1 MAEPDVVLL
10 QFPYSHY
17 NEKARWALDYK
28 GIRHR
33 RVDYLPGPHMP
44 QIKRLTGQTQTPVLR
59 LDGNVIHG
67 SARIIDEIE
76 RRCPEPA
83 LYPEDPPLRSRAL
96 EIARHFDDEVG
107 PMVRRALFSV
117 LLDEPDYLCWMF
129 SSKRSLPVR
138 FLYRASFPLARGM
151 MGKSMGIT
159 DRASIEE
166 AFEATRRGLA
176 FVAENVRPSGYLV
189 GDRFT
194 VADLTAAALLAPLV
208 HLSHPDMARPTP
220 MPAAVE
226 EFLAQWAAHPSVGWV
241 KEQYRRHRRT
251 HAPAN
256 SGQLKAGDGL

>member
-28 GIRHR
+28 SVPHR
-33 RVDYLPGPHMP
+33 RVDYLPGPHIP
-44 QIKRLTGQTQTPVLR
+44 QIKRLTGQPQTPVLR

-76 RRCPEPA
+76 RRWPEPT
-83 LYPEDPPLRSRAL
+83 LYPADPPLRTRAL

-107 PMVRRALFSV
+107 SMVRRALFSV

-138 FLYRASFPLARGM
+138 FFYRASFPLARGM

-166 AFEATRRGLA
+166 GFEATRAGLA
-176 FVAENVRPSGYLV
+176 FVTDNVGPSGYLV
-189 GDRFT
+189 GDRFS

-220 MPAAVE
+220 MPKAMV
-226 EFLAQWAAHPSVGWV
+226 EFLDQWSPHPAVTWV
-241 KEQYRRHRRT
+241 KEQYRRHRPTR
-251 HAPAN
+251 AR
-256 SGQLKAGDGL
+256 G

>member
-1 MAEPDVVLL
+1 MTDPDVVLL

-17 NEKARWALDYK
+17 NEKGRWALDYK
-28 GIRHR
+28 RVRHR
-33 RVDYLPGPHMP
+33 RVDYLPGPHIP

-59 LDGNVIHG
+59 LGDELIHG

-76 RRCPEPA
+76 RRYPEPA

-96 EIARHFDDEVG
+96 EIARYFDDEVG
-107 PMVRRALFSV
+107 PMVRRVLFSV
-117 LLDEPDYLCWMF
+117 LLDEPNYLCWMF

-166 AFEATRRGLA
+166 AFAATRVGLG
-176 FVAENVRPSGYLV
+176 FVSDHVRPTGYLV
-189 GDRFT
+189 GDSFS

-208 HLSHPDMARPTP
+208 QLSHPDMSRPTP

-226 EFLAQWAAHPSVGWV
+226 KFVDRWSAHPATEWV
-241 KEQYRRHRRT
+241 REQYRRHRTTR
-251 HAPAN
+251 
-256 SGQLKAGDGL
+256 